1 MLKLKNL
8 SPVER
13 STASLLIWAALFN
26 GVVQSLGQTQDIIA
40 RKALHAQD
48 WQLMLMTMIWPISN
62 LFSIWWG
69 RVFEKSCHKQRI
81 LLLAGVIG
89 RLTLVYAIWLSTM
102 NEYLVL
108 LALLFSA
115 NSILIP
121 AQNSIYQRN
130 VDVSRRAKVFG
141 YTTSVSQ
148 LISVAFTFAAGRLLD
163 LDEQS
168 FRWVLVATGLA
179 GFMHAAFLSFIR
191 IQEPVLKPS
200 CEKINWR
207 ETALAPIKRT
217 FKLLKENHQF
227 AAFER
232 SFSIYGMGFIM
243 MQPIIPIYL
252 VDRLQLSYTTNFLA
266 KGILSQMGLLLL
278 SPMIGKIH
286 DRVHPFRFISGSFA
300 MLMFFPLLIVV
311 SSLWQGSTVMP
322 TVFVFIAY
330 AVFGVAMAAVNMA
343 WNMGSIFFAGKEDAS
358 MYQSVHVTMT
368 GIRGLIAP
376 VLGFTLLRLFGI
388 TMVFVVAAGFLLWA
402 ALISYRDHRRLGNKD
417 SAQLPETHT
426 PVDIDPGSGTPGI
439 L

>member
-1 MLKLKNL
+1 MIKIKNL
-8 SPVER
+8 NPIER
-13 STASLLIWAALFN
+13 STASLLIGAALFN
-26 GVVQSLGQTQDIIA
+26 GVVQSLNQTQDIIA

-62 LFSIWWG
+62 FFSIWWG
-69 RVFEKSCHKQRI
+69 RVFEKSCHKSRM
-81 LLLAGVIG
+81 LLIVGIVG
-89 RLTLVYAIWLSTM
+89 RLSLVYAIWLATM

-130 VDVSRRAKVFG
+130 INVSRRAKVFG

-148 LISVAFTFAAGRLLD
+148 LISVGVTFAAGRMLD
-163 LDEQS
+163 LNEQT
-168 FRWVLVATGLA
+168 FRWVLVATGLC

-191 IQEPVLKPS
+191 IQEPITKKV
-200 CEKINWR
+200 CEKVNWR
-207 ETALAPIKRT
+207 ETAVAPIKRT
-217 FKLLKENHQF
+217 LTLLKENKQF

-266 KGILSQMGLLLL
+266 KGILSQVGLLLL

-286 DRVHPFRFISGSFA
+286 DRMHPFRFISGSFA
-300 MLMFFPLLIVV
+300 ILMFFPLLIVV
-311 SSLWQGSTVMP
+311 SSLWQGSAVMP
-322 TVFVFIAY
+322 TVLVFIAY

-343 WNMGSIFFAGKEDAS
+343 WNMSSIFFAGKDDAS

-376 VLGFTLLRLFGI
+376 VLGFTLLKLFGI

-402 ALISYRDHRRLGNKD
+402 ALISYRDHRRLESYNH
-417 SAQLPETHT
+417 AQLSENTAQNDT
-426 PVDIDPGSGTPGI
+426 
-439 L
+439 